1 MSKED
6 TWAVRFSTLAWKL
19 LAEKNGLLI
28 YHNEEFHMPDI
39 VCLGQFTADVVVTPV
54 SALPEKGKAIFVNN
68 ISLHNGGCACNT
80 AVALGKLGI
89 DTAVVG
95 KVGCDTFGDFLIKV
109 MNDVNLDTSGI
120 VRDCSVN
127 TSTTTVLV
135 SPDGERSFLHYYGG
149 NAKMS
154 EDDVNYDIIK
164 TAKILHVAAAFL
176 VPGLDGEPMAR
187 VLKKAQQM
195 GVKTSLDTAWD
206 AEGRW
211 MQLLE
216 PCLRHIDIFI
226 PSIEEAQ
233 ILSGKEHASEIAE
246 VFMGYGINMV
256 VLKLG
261 SEGCYAR
268 TLEDEFTLPA
278 FKVEK
283 VVDTLGAGDS
293 FVAGFLAATVSGW
306 NLRKACKFAN
316 AVGAACV
323 SAKGSS
329 GIKTIQEIIE
339 SYHIEP

>member
-1 MSKED
+1 
-6 TWAVRFSTLAWKL
+6 
-19 LAEKNGLLI
+19 
-28 YHNEEFHMPDI
+28 MPDV
-39 VCLGQFTADVVVTPV
+39 VCLGQFTADVVVRPV
-54 SALPEKGKAIFVNN
+54 SSLPEKGKAILVDN

-109 MNDVNLDTSGI
+109 MDDVNLNTSSI
-120 VRDCSVN
+120 IRDCSVN
-127 TSTTTVLV
+127 TSATTVLV
-135 SPDGERSFLHYYGG
+135 NPDGERSFLHYYGG

-154 EDDVNYDIIK
+154 ENDVNYDIIK

-176 VPGLDGEPMAR
+176 VPGLDGKPMAR
-187 VLKKAQQM
+187 VLERAQQM
-195 GVKTSLDTAWD
+195 GARTSLDTAWD

-216 PCLRHIDIFI
+216 PCLRHVDMFI

-233 ILSGKEHASEIAE
+233 ILSGKKHAPEIAQM
-246 VFMGYGINMV
+246 FLDYGINTV

-261 SEGCYAR
+261 AEGCYFK
-268 TLEDEFTLPA
+268 TPEDEFSVPA

-283 VVDTLGAGDS
+283 VVDTLGAGDC
-293 FVAGFLAATVSGW
+293 FVAGFLAATVNGW
-306 NLRKACKFAN
+306 DLRKTCRFAN

-323 SAKGSS
+323 SAKGTS
-329 GIKTIQEIIE
+329 GIKTIPETIE
-339 SYHIEP
+339 LYSIGP

>member
-1 MSKED
+1 
-6 TWAVRFSTLAWKL
+6 
-19 LAEKNGLLI
+19 
-28 YHNEEFHMPDI
+28 MPDV
-39 VCLGQFTADVVVTPV
+39 VCLGQFTADVVVTHV
-54 SALPEKGKAIFVNN
+54 DSLPERGKAIFVDD
-68 ISLHNGGCACNT
+68 ISLSNGGCACNT

-89 DTAVVG
+89 DTAVIG
-95 KVGCDTFGDFLIKV
+95 KVGCDTFGDYLIKV
-109 MNDVNLDTSGI
+109 MNDVGLDTSGI
-120 VRDCSVN
+120 VRDSSVN

-154 EDDVNYDIIK
+154 ENDINYDIIK
-164 TAKILHVAAAFL
+164 RAKILHVAAAFL
-176 VPGLDGEPMAR
+176 VPGLDGEPMAL

-211 MQLLE
+211 MQLLK

-233 ILSGKEHASEIAE
+233 ILSSKKQISEIAK
-246 VFMGYGINMV
+246 VFLGYGINTV

-261 SEGCYAR
+261 SEGCYAK

-306 NLRKACKFAN
+306 NLRKACRFAN

-323 SAKGSS
+323 CAKGNS
-329 GIKTIQEIIE
+329 GIKTIQKIIE
-339 SYHIEP
+339 SYPI

>member
-1 MSKED
+1 
-6 TWAVRFSTLAWKL
+6 
-19 LAEKNGLLI
+19 
-28 YHNEEFHMPDI
+28 MPDV
-39 VCLGQFTADVVVTPV
+39 VCLGQFTTDVIVTHV
-54 SALPEKGKAIFVNN
+54 ESLPEKGKAIFVDD
-68 ISLHNGGCACNT
+68 ISLNNGGCACNT
-80 AVALGKLGI
+80 AVVLGKLGI
-89 DTAVVG
+89 DTAVIG
-95 KVGCDTFGDFLIKV
+95 KVGCDTFGDYLIKV
-109 MNDVNLDTSGI
+109 MNDVGLDTSGI
-120 VRDCSVN
+120 VRDYSVN
-127 TSTTTVLV
+127 TSTTAVLV

-154 EDDVNYDIIK
+154 ENDINYDIIK

-216 PCLRHIDIFI
+216 PCLRYIDIFI

-233 ILSGKEHASEIAE
+233 ILSSKKNASEIAE
-246 VFMGYGINMV
+246 VFMGYGINTV

-261 SEGCYAR
+261 SEGCYTR
-268 TLEDEFTLPA
+268 TLEGEFAVPA

-293 FVAGFLAATVSGW
+293 FVAGFLAATVNGW
-306 NLRKACKFAN
+306 NLRKACRLAN

-323 SAKGSS
+323 STTGTS
-329 GIKTIQEIIE
+329 GIRPIKEIVE
-339 SYHIEP
+339 RYPVEA

>member
-1 MSKED
+1 
-6 TWAVRFSTLAWKL
+6 
-19 LAEKNGLLI
+19 
-28 YHNEEFHMPDI
+28 MPDV
-39 VCLGQFTADVVVTPV
+39 VCLGQFTADVIISPV
-54 SALPEKGKAIFVNN
+54 SSLPDRGRAIFVDN
-68 ISLHNGGCACNT
+68 ISLHHGGCACNT
-80 AVALGKLGI
+80 AMTLGKLGI

-120 VRDCSVN
+120 IRDCTVK
-127 TSTTTVLV
+127 TSTTAVLI

-149 NAKMS
+149 NTKMS
-154 EDDVNYDIIK
+154 EDDVNYDIVK
-164 TAKILHVAAAFL
+164 TAKTLHVAAAFL

-195 GVKTSLDTAWD
+195 GVRTSLDTAWD

-216 PCLRHIDIFI
+216 PCLRHVDIFI

-233 ILSGKEHASEIAE
+233 ILSGQKHTPEVAE
-246 VFMGYGINMV
+246 TFLDYGINTV

-261 SEGCYAR
+261 AEGCYAR
-268 TLEDEFTLPA
+268 TPESEFAVPA
-278 FKVEK
+278 FKVKK

-293 FVAGFLAATVSGW
+293 FVAGFLAATVNGW
-306 NLRKACKFAN
+306 DLRKACRFAN

-323 SAKGSS
+323 SARGSS
-329 GIKTIQEIIE
+329 GIKSIQEMI
-339 SYHIEP
+339 

>member
-1 MSKED
+1 
-6 TWAVRFSTLAWKL
+6 
-19 LAEKNGLLI
+19 
-28 YHNEEFHMPDI
+28 MPDV
-39 VCLGQFTADVVVTPV
+39 VCLGQFTADVVVTHV
-54 SALPEKGKAIFVNN
+54 DSLPEKGKAIFVDE
-68 ISLHNGGCACNT
+68 ISLNNGGCACNT

-89 DTAVVG
+89 DAAVIG
-95 KVGCDTFGDFLIKV
+95 KVGCDTFGDYLVKV
-109 MNDVNLDTSGI
+109 MDDVGLDTSGI
-120 VRDCSVN
+120 VRDPSVK

-149 NAKMS
+149 NAEMS

-211 MQLLE
+211 MQLLD

-233 ILSGKEHASEIAE
+233 ILSGKKHASEIAE
-246 VFMGYGINMV
+246 AFLGYGINTV

-261 SEGCYAR
+261 SEGCYTR
-268 TLEDEFTLPA
+268 TLEDEFTTPA

-293 FVAGFLAATVSGW
+293 FAAGFLAATLAGW
-306 NLRKACKFAN
+306 DLKKACRLAN

-323 SAKGSS
+323 SAAGTS
-329 GIKTIQEIIE
+329 GIRPIQEIVE
-339 SYHIEP
+339 MYPVEA